1 MDLLN
6 NHNIFFKV
14 FITLHNSMNKMCSA
28 LFKCENN
35 LKNWLRRIMHSF
47 EVQSNESACRK
58 SGRLGLD
65 QVRSQKFIRFTS
77 MDGGRITE
85 LGVPY
90 LYCYPKN
97 YYSVYIRPFL
107 VIALL
112 EGISVPV
119 IQ

>member
-1 MDLLN
+1 
-6 NHNIFFKV
+6 
-14 FITLHNSMNKMCSA
+14 
-28 LFKCENN
+28 
-35 LKNWLRRIMHSF
+35 MHSF

-97 YYSVYIRPFL
+97 YYS
-107 VIALL
+107 ALFWSL
-112 EGISVPV
+112 RYWKAF
-119 IQ
+119 QCL